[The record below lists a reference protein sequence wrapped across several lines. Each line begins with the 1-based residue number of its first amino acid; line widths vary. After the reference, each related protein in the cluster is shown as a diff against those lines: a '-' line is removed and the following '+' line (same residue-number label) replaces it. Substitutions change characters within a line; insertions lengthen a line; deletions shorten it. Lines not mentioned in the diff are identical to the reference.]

1 MVYYIFLSLVKTAKI
16 CIGIFT
22 TVIISDSLV
31 FMIEYEESMEPVV
44 QEYFVLISFACTTVQ
59 QAARVVHGN
68 GPAIVARQCCQ
79 FDQLLSDLSERN
91 KYNKRYLRQGLLLM

>member
-44 QEYFVLISFACTTVQ
+44 QEYFVPISFACTTVQ
-59 QAARVVHGN
+59 QAARVVPGN
-68 GPAIVARQCCQ
+68 GPATVARQCQ
-79 FDQLLSDLSERN
+79 SDRLLSELSERN
-91 KYNKRYLRQGLLLM
+91 KYNKRSLRQGLLFM